1 MTSSIAQF
9 NIQFDPVEDRLQ
21 LRVLSTDDTEVRI
34 WLTRRY
40 VRLLLKVLKD
50 QVSEVGKAA
59 IENWGLEQAK
69 QAFTANDDTSTNFD
83 EEYLGTDDTQLPLG
97 EEPILVTRIA
107 CREQVVGNLA
117 LVLGQ
122 ENEGGMQME
131 MNLTDEL
138 SVNLAHMLLE
148 SAIAAEWD
156 LAEKPVIGDFSDY
169 IKGAVLH

>member
-1 MTSSIAQF
+1 MTNAIAQF
-9 NIQFDPVEDRLQ
+9 NIQFDAVQDRLQ
-21 LRVLSTDDTEVRI
+21 LGVLRTDDTEIRI

-50 QVSEVGKAA
+50 QVSEVGEAA
-59 IENWGLEQAK
+59 IQSWGLEQTQK
-69 QAFTANDDTSTNFD
+69 AFASGEDADVNFD
-83 EEYLGTDDTQLPLG
+83 EEYLATDDTQLPLG

-107 CREQVVGNLA
+107 CREQKEGSLT

-122 ENEGGMQME
+122 ESEGGMQME

-138 SVNLAHMLLE
+138 TVNLAHMLLE
-148 SAIAAEWD
+148 SSLAAEWD
-156 LAEKPVIGDFSDY
+156 LQGKPVMGEFTDY

>member
-1 MTSSIAQF
+1 MTNAIVQF
-9 NIQFDPVEDRLQ
+9 NIQFDAIEDRLQ

-50 QVSEVGKAA
+50 QVSEAGKAA
-59 IENWGLEQAK
+59 IENWGLEQTK
-69 QAFTANDDTSTNFD
+69 QAFSSGDGTGTNFD
-83 EEYLGTDDTQLPLG
+83 EAYLGTDDTQLPLG

-107 CREQVVGNLA
+107 CREQVAGNLA

-122 ENEGGMQME
+122 EHEGGMQME

-156 LAEKPVIGDFSDY
+156 LEEKPVMGEFTDY